1 MMKRLSPFILW
12 IFLVVGCASSGTPAP
27 GDSAVNSGMKGD
39 SFEKGIEY
47 AKQGIEAREDGEE
60 EAAREA
66 FIKAGRQFDQ
76 ADEEI
81 RSLMNTT
88 TTTLKKIISM
98 SGFEYAPKKSFELL
112 VIYLEMQNAYMDRDN
127 QTLYDLE
134 VEFKAAYEEVRQT
147 TVEEKQKRLE
157 ELGQEV
163 TEKSADIQ
171 KQAQE
176 DIFEVYTTIY
186 VVKKG
191 DTLPSIAAR
200 HEIYNDSYMWPL
212 VYKANRD
219 QIKDPKIIYVGQD
232 LKIPRDITMEE
243 IIEARREAG
252 APEPEK
258 IPKEAYIPRRKK

>member
-1 MMKRLSPFILW
+1 MKRVSPFIL
-12 IFLVVGCASSGTPAP
+12 LVVLFFGCASSGTPGP
-27 GDSAVNSGMKGD
+27 SDTAVENELKGD

-47 AKQGIEAREDGEE
+47 VKQGIEAREEGEK
-60 EAAREA
+60 EAARKA
-66 FIKAGRQFDQ
+66 FVKAGRQFDE
-76 ADEEI
+76 ADDEI

-88 TTTLKKIISM
+88 TSTLKKIISM

-112 VIYLEMQNAYMDRDN
+112 VLYLEMQNAYMDRDT
-127 QTLYDLE
+127 QALYNLE

-163 TEKSADIQ
+163 SEKSADIQ

-232 LKIPRDITMEE
+232 LKIPREITMEE